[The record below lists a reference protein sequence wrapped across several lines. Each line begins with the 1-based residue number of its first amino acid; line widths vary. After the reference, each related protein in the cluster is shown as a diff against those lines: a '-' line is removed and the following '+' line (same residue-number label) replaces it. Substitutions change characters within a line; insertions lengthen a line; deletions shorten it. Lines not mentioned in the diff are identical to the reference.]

1 MKTGTILL
9 LVMVQSI
16 TQVVSK
22 KKSEPAGFLLFSQ
35 SGEIYLAET
44 SKGKNKKQTMDHRT
58 RLKQPVI
65 LWKD

>member
-9 LVMVQSI
+9 LVMVQTI

-22 KKSEPAGFLLFSQ
+22 KKSEPAAGFLLFSQ

-44 SKGKNKKQTMDHRT
+44 SKGKNKNETQTTCDSMEG
-58 RLKQPVI
+58 LI
-65 LWKD
+65 

>member
-9 LVMVQSI
+9 LVMVQTI
-16 TQVVSK
+16 TQVVPK

-44 SKGKNKKQTMDHRT
+44 SKGKNKK
-58 RLKQPVI
+58 
-65 LWKD
+65 